1 MSGRESC
8 IWCGEDWP
16 KFYKH
21 KPYCVECASACK
33 RECRTCHKPYPELR
47 FFKDGADRCN
57 TCETKR
63 EREQMKKTG
72 GLKLAD
78 SLPFRSMSPS
88 SDGESVDGFDSKLS
102 SSERK
107 TNNKRKKRTSNSRRI
122 ESETE
127 EEAAAEVGEEDD
139 DDDDGGSN
147 AGDYMDVEE
156 ADCNK
161 RVGSDKSEETRD
173 NEDDEDGE
181 VTRRNKKS
189 SSKKVKNVTETLLD
203 YINVGHKKGKKKEVS
218 FELAIK
224 KKKRKSNKKLNGL
237 TGEEA
242 SLIEE
247 NVVRSLMDYRRA
259 FPGRATVQF
268 FFMNGK

>member
-1 MSGRESC
+1 
-8 IWCGEDWP
+8 
-16 KFYKH
+16 
-21 KPYCVECASACK
+21 
-33 RECRTCHKPYPELR
+33 
-47 FFKDGADRCN
+47 
-57 TCETKR
+57 
-63 EREQMKKTG
+63 MKKTG

-78 SLPFRSMSPS
+78 SLLPFRSMSPS
-88 SDGESVDGFDSKLS
+88 SDGESDDGFEPKLS
-102 SSERK
+102 SSEKK
-107 TNNKRKKRTSNSRRI
+107 TNNKRKARRRI

-139 DDDDGGSN
+139 DGGSSN

-156 ADCNK
+156 SDCNK
-161 RVGSDKSEETRD
+161 RVGSEKKSEETRD
-173 NEDDEDGE
+173 GGDGGE
-181 VTRRNKKS
+181 VTRHNKK
-189 SSKKVKNVTETLLD
+189 SKKVKNATETLLD